1 MAPSVSYT
9 ERTSAMSPKEDSEE
23 NLNMKEIEKEKDY
36 YMQFEINP
44 DFRRFVRKLS
54 RCRSIAS
61 LDVSNVI
68 SGDEGVTNN
77 NEPIKTPEKIE
88 DEKGKKGE
96 RVNKADDSIQI
107 KDYKQNNR
115 QQRSQRERKMGT
127 WMNTDFYE
135 ETNNSGR
142 GEVGSQKE
150 KQRRH
155 LDIFHEGRNMNSYS
169 TEDRNYD
176 NIRRA
181 SQSPMSYSSQSL
193 PRKEKRASVILREK
207 HQSMMMIDEGNEP
220 TRPAN
225 ATFSLPRVSCF
236 HRSTRV

>member
-1 MAPSVSYT
+1 
-9 ERTSAMSPKEDSEE
+9 MSPKEDSEE

-142 GEVGSQKE
+142 GEVGSQKVSLTLLVAGGVVQHPLYH
-150 KQRRH
+150 KSALRPSKWPPNTPKFR
-155 LDIFHEGRNMNSYS
+155 DFSYFYM
-169 TEDRNYD
+169 T
-176 NIRRA
+176 
-181 SQSPMSYSSQSL
+181 
-193 PRKEKRASVILREK
+193 
-207 HQSMMMIDEGNEP
+207 
-220 TRPAN
+220 
-225 ATFSLPRVSCF
+225 
-236 HRSTRV
+236 

>member
-1 MAPSVSYT
+1 
-9 ERTSAMSPKEDSEE
+9 MSPKEDSEE

-96 RVNKADDSIQI
+96 RINKADDSIQI
-107 KDYKQNNR
+107 KDYKQNNA

-127 WMNTDFYE
+127 WMNTDF
-135 ETNNSGR
+135 
-142 GEVGSQKE
+142 
-150 KQRRH
+150 
-155 LDIFHEGRNMNSYS
+155 

-220 TRPAN
+220 TRPSN